1 MQTGAEVGDNR
12 RKASS
17 TAGSPQPNLHLQGR
31 KAWGSSSSPERGQP
45 SLPQGRA
52 HLRSTQ
58 PAKLGPHRAESAR
71 PSAAAP
77 GAPPAGTGVG
87 RGGHRPA
94 NSGSDGESEPHPL
107 RQPQTY
113 LQLSGSPGQRPR
125 ARGRAPRRSEPLP
138 GTPSISEGEGRGET
152 LGGLPRASAA
162 RREGRGDLAL
172 PLALGRRRRRHF
184 AFHSVSPPPYSAAG
198 FPDVGISRR
207 RLRGP
212 RTGGFCPSGR
222 LARAPPA
229 ASRPPPVP
237 LRVRE
242 RRPASPPPDARGPDD
257 SPRWIRPGPRPPKA
271 THLLNSLS
279 F

>member
-1 MQTGAEVGDNR
+1 MGDNR

-17 TAGSPQPNLHLQGR
+17 TAGSSLPNLHLQGR

-152 LGGLPRASAA
+152 LGGAATGQRGPSRGARGPGSPLSTRPPSPPPFCLPLGVAAAVLRCRFPGCGHFPASLARAEDWGLLPFWPPGASAA
-162 RREGRGDLAL
+162 CGL
-172 PLALGRRRRRHF
+172 P
-184 AFHSVSPPPYSAAG
+184 PSARPSAR
-198 FPDVGISRR
+198 SR
-207 RLRGP
+207 
-212 RTGGFCPSGR
+212 
-222 LARAPPA
+222 
-229 ASRPPPVP
+229 
-237 LRVRE
+237 
-242 RRPASPPPDARGPDD
+242 ASPRVAPA
-257 SPRWIRPGPRPPKA
+257 
-271 THLLNSLS
+271 
-279 F
+279 